1 LHHIQP
7 DHLGTPRKVIQTSNN
22 TAIWN
27 WPILGNAFGE
37 AAPTGTI
44 TLNLRF
50 PGQYFD
56 AESGLHYNYFRDYE
70 PGTGRYVES
79 DPIGLYGGVTTYG
92 YANLSPLQFADSLG
106 LDANGACCRS
116 AEAEVRRANPSAR
129 GFVACCGGSRFSCV
143 IDDLQ
148 DNPTAQR
155 VKQTCRRKHED
166 VHRDDLERCVCQGDG
181 RPAGAAPSAP
191 GSGNQNQ
198 ADAECAAYT
207 ISLPCFLNQRSSCR
221 NNSRCLESLNREIN
235 HQRSEFTRF
244 CGSKPTI

>member
-56 AESGLHYNYFRDYE
+56 AETGLNYNYFRDYE

-79 DPIGLYGGVTTYG
+79 DPIGLRGGVSTYG
-92 YANLSPLQFADSLG
+92 YVGGNALAYLDPLG
-106 LDANGACCRS
+106 LDRVFCRG
-116 AEAEVRRANPSAR
+116 RRWAPDAVFGEYMEKYDCHFVPSPTPPPPPSCSECMNCETQYKKCLSLNA
-129 GFVACCGGSRFSCV
+129 AAPDLAGGSGALVGGGFGFFCAGPVGVLVGGVIGGMGLGFTAHQQVPRLNDGCKVQKEFCEKNNLNKRCDSC
-143 IDDLQ
+143 I
-148 DNPTAQR
+148 
-155 VKQTCRRKHED
+155 K
-166 VHRDDLERCVCQGDG
+166 
-181 RPAGAAPSAP
+181 
-191 GSGNQNQ
+191 
-198 ADAECAAYT
+198 
-207 ISLPCFLNQRSSCR
+207 
-221 NNSRCLESLNREIN
+221 
-235 HQRSEFTRF
+235 
-244 CGSKPTI
+244 